1 MSKTQ
6 EFSHF
11 IIKHQLQRRIRII
24 VPSLFR
30 DKERA
35 TILQIVLL
43 KRAAIEEVS
52 CVWQINSLTIYFDP
66 EQLPKENLFKLLET
80 VLANFSK
87 KPHASISKFSAHH
100 KHPDGPKQD
109 VVFGIGGMSCAS
121 CALFLE
127 MVLSRNLNN
136 QHVSI
141 NYISE
146 TGNVSGYLTKEEIF
160 KIVHDSGYQAY
171 SIDTLAERKLLLK
184 FSHNH
189 LLSTKKRLLIITL
202 LDVPVLLASLF
213 FKTSKRMRLIQ
224 ALFSFPVVFLGGGG
238 EIFKKSW
245 IQAKQGTLNMDTLVA
260 IGAGSAYMV
269 SIPALFNVRKH
280 AYFEAA
286 TAIIGFVQVGRY
298 LEELAKS
305 KMVHDVEE
313 LVNMQPQN
321 ATLLEGRIES
331 IISIDK
337 IAIDN
342 VLLIRPGERIPVDGI
357 VLSGLS
363 SVDESMVT
371 GANAPCI
378 KEKGH
383 KLFDGSINGSG
394 VLRMQATAIGKDTV
408 LAGLVHMIDQTQ
420 SSKLQ
425 IQKTVDIIS
434 SHLTPAIMFLSVLT
448 FGGWV
453 IRGEAVAHAF
463 ANAISVLLISCPC
476 ALGLATPAAT
486 SVSSGQAAKRK
497 IYIRN
502 GNALEQMAVIDTI
515 IFDKTGTLTEG
526 HAKVVGYLNISD
538 LQDDYLLQLAASVEF
553 NSEHLLGKAVVEYV
567 RSLDL
572 PLFQATK
579 FHSIP
584 DQGVRAE
591 VNGHGIML
599 GNESW
604 LQQQKI
610 DMSVV
615 QDTAANWAKQGN
627 NLIYLVVDNKLA
639 ALLSLTDQI
648 RKGARQLMIDLHKQG
663 IETLMLTG
671 DTKASA
677 QVVADLAGIESVT
690 ANASPARKIQFIRDL
705 QTRGRVVAMVG
716 DGINDAPALAAANV
730 SLVVGNATGIA
741 IETADYILV
750 DSDIS
755 KVAEVLDLSK
765 QTLTV
770 VQQNLFWA
778 FAYNAIAIPVAMT
791 GKLSPMISSAAMAL
805 SSVSVIANSLRLNKK

>member
-1 MSKTQ
+1 MSKTPA
-6 EFSHF
+6 FSHF
-11 IIKHQLQRRIRII
+11 KIEHQLQRRIRIN

-30 DKERA
+30 NQERA
-35 TILQIVLL
+35 TILQILLL
-43 KRAAIEEVS
+43 KRAAIEEVR

-66 EQLPKENLFKLLET
+66 EQLPKENLFKLLEA
-80 VLANFSK
+80 VLANFAK
-87 KPHASISKFSAHH
+87 KPQVSISKFSTQH
-100 KHPDGPKQD
+100 KHPDVPKQD
-109 VVFGIGGMSCAS
+109 IVFGIGGMSCAS

-160 KIVHDSGYQAY
+160 KIVHDNGYQAY
-171 SIDTLAERKLLLK
+171 SIDTLTERKLLLE
-184 FSHNH
+184 FGHNH
-189 LLSTKKRLLIITL
+189 LLSTKNRLMIIAL
-202 LDVPVLLASLF
+202 LDVPILLAGLL
-213 FKTSKRMRLIQ
+213 FKTSRRMRLIQ

-260 IGAGSAYMV
+260 IGAGSAYLV
-269 SIPALFNVRKH
+269 SIPALFNVRRH

-321 ATLLEGRIES
+321 ATLLQGRIERV
-331 IISIDK
+331 ISIDK
-337 IAIDN
+337 IELDD

-371 GANAPCI
+371 GANTPCI

-394 VLRMQATAIGKDTV
+394 VLHMQATAIGKDTV

-425 IQKTVDIIS
+425 IQKTVDIMS
-434 SHLTPAIMFLSVLT
+434 AYLTPAIMFLSVVT
-448 FGGWV
+448 FGGWMA
-453 IRGEAVAHAF
+453 RGEAVAHAF

-497 IYIRN
+497 VYIRN

-526 HAKVVGYLNISD
+526 HAKVTDYLNISD
-538 LQDDYLLQLAASVEF
+538 LDDDYLLQLAASVEF

-567 RSLDL
+567 RSMDL
-572 PLFQATK
+572 SLFQATK

-610 DMSVV
+610 DISLV
-615 QDTAANWAKQGN
+615 QDNATNWAKQGN

-648 RKGARQLMIDLHKQG
+648 REGTRQLMLDLHKQG
-663 IETLMLTG
+663 IETFMLTG

-677 QVVADLAGIESVT
+677 QVIADLAGIDSVT

-705 QTRGRVVAMVG
+705 QNRGRVVAMVG

-730 SLVVGNATGIA
+730 SLVVGNAVGIA

-770 VQQNLFWA
+770 VKQNLFWA
-778 FAYNAIAIPVAMT
+778 FAYNAIAIPIAMA
-791 GKLSPMISSAAMAL
+791 GKLNPMIASAAMAL

>member
-1 MSKTQ
+1 MSQ
-6 EFSHF
+6 VEEFSHF
-11 IIKHQLQRRIRII
+11 KIEHQLRRRIRVTI
-24 VPSLFR
+24 PCLFR

-35 TILQIVLL
+35 TILQILLL
-43 KRAAIEEVS
+43 KRAAIEEVR
-52 CVWQINSLTIYFDP
+52 CIWQINSLTIYFDP
-66 EQLPKENLFKLLET
+66 DQFPQQNLLQLLET
-80 VLANFSK
+80 VLANFAK
-87 KPHASISKFSAHH
+87 KPHASISKFSAQQHRE
-100 KHPDGPKQD
+100 GPKQNII
-109 VVFGIGGMSCAS
+109 FGIGGMSCAS

-127 MVLSRNLNN
+127 MVLCRNLNN

-146 TGNVSGYLTKEEIF
+146 TGNVSGYLSKDEIF
-160 KIVHDSGYQAY
+160 KIVQDNGYQAY
-171 SIDTLAERKLLLK
+171 SIDTLAERKLLLE
-184 FSHNH
+184 SGHDH
-189 LLSTKKRLLIITL
+189 LLITKQRLLTIAL
-202 LDVPVLLASLF
+202 LELPIMLASLL
-213 FKTSKRMRLIQ
+213 FKTSKRMRLVQ

-245 IQAKQGTLNMDTLVA
+245 IQARQGTLNMDTLIA
-260 IGAGSAYMV
+260 IGAGSAYVV
-269 SIPALFNVRKH
+269 SIPAVFDLRRH

-321 ATLLEGRIES
+321 ATLLEGKNES

-337 IAIDN
+337 IAIAD
-342 VLLIRPGERIPVDGI
+342 VLLIRPGERVPVDGI

-371 GANAPCI
+371 GSSTPCI

-394 VLRMQATAIGKDTV
+394 VLHLEATAIGKDTV

-434 SHLTPAIMFLSVLT
+434 SRLTPAIMFLSVVT
-448 FGGWV
+448 FAGWV
-453 IRGEAVAHAF
+453 AKGEAVAHAF

-486 SVSSGQAAKRK
+486 SVSSGQAARRK
-497 IYIRN
+497 VYIRN

-526 HAKVVGYLNISD
+526 HARVADYLNISD

-553 NSEHLLGKAVVEYV
+553 NSEHLLARAVVDYA
-567 RSLDL
+567 RSMDL
-572 PLFQATK
+572 PLFPASK

-584 DQGVRAE
+584 DQGVHAE

-599 GNESW
+599 GKESW
-604 LQQQKI
+604 LLEQKI
-610 DMSVV
+610 DLSMV
-615 QDTAANWAKQGN
+615 QERAENWARQGN
-627 NLIYLVVDNKLA
+627 TLVYLVVDNKLA
-639 ALLSLTDQI
+639 ALLALSDQI
-648 RKGARQLMIDLHKQG
+648 RPGARQLMHELHQQG

-671 DTKASA
+671 DTRASA
-677 QVVADLAGIESVT
+677 KVVAEHAGIDAVT

-730 SLVVGNATGIA
+730 SLVVGNAVGIA

-750 DSDIS
+750 DNDIR
-755 KVAEVLDLSK
+755 KVAEVLYISK

-770 VQQNLFWA
+770 VKQNLFWA
-778 FAYNAIAIPVAMT
+778 FGYNAIAIPIAMA
-791 GKLSPMISSAAMAL
+791 GKLNPMIASAAMAL

>member
-1 MSKTQ
+1 MPSAQ

-11 IIKHQLQRRIRII
+11 KVVHQLRRRIRIT
-24 VPSLFR
+24 VPCLYR

-35 TILQIVLL
+35 TILQILLL
-43 KRAAIEEVS
+43 KRAAIEEVR
-52 CVWQINSLTIYFDP
+52 CVWQINSLTIHFDP
-66 EQLPKENLFKLLET
+66 EQFPRENLLKLLDS
-80 VLANFSK
+80 VLANFAK
-87 KPHASISKFSAHH
+87 KPHASISQFSTQQHR
-100 KHPDGPKQD
+100 DGPKQD
-109 VVFGIGGMSCAS
+109 IVFGIGGMSCAS

-127 MVLSRNLNN
+127 MVLCRNLNI
-136 QHVSI
+136 QHASI

-146 TGNVSGYLTKEEIF
+146 TGNVSGYLAKEEIF
-160 KIVHDSGYQAY
+160 KIVEDNGYQAY
-171 SIDTLAERKLLLK
+171 SIDTLAERRLLLE
-184 FSHNH
+184 FGHNH
-189 LLSTKKRLLIITL
+189 LLITKKRLKVTAL
-202 LDVPVLLASLF
+202 LELPIMLASLF
-213 FKTSKRMRLIQ
+213 FKTSKRMRLLQ

-238 EIFKKSW
+238 EIFKKAW

-260 IGAGSAYMV
+260 IGAGSAYVV
-269 SIPALFNVRKH
+269 SIPSLFDVRRH

-286 TAIIGFVQVGRY
+286 TAIIAFVQVGRY

-313 LVNMQPQN
+313 LVNLQPQN
-321 ATLLEGRIES
+321 ATLLTGKNEN

-337 IAIDN
+337 IAIDD
-342 VLLIRPGERIPVDGI
+342 VLLIRPGERVPVDGI

-371 GANAPCI
+371 GSNTPCI
-378 KEKGH
+378 KEQGH

-394 VLRMQATAIGKDTV
+394 VLHLQATAIGKDTV

-425 IQKTVDIIS
+425 IQKTVDIMS
-434 SHLTPAIMFLSVLT
+434 SRLTPAIMFLSVVT
-448 FGGWV
+448 FGGWIAKGEV
-453 IRGEAVAHAF
+453 IAHAF

-486 SVSSGQAAKRK
+486 SVSSGQAARRR

-526 HAKVVGYLNISD
+526 HAKVSDYLNICD
-538 LQDDYLLQLAASVEF
+538 LQDDYVLQLAASVEF
-553 NSEHLLGKAVVEYV
+553 NSEHLLAKAVVEYA
-567 RSLDL
+567 RSRDL
-572 PLFQATK
+572 SLFPATK

-591 VNGHGIML
+591 VNGHSIML
-599 GNESW
+599 GNASW
-604 LQQQKI
+604 LQQQDI
-610 DMSVV
+610 DITVM
-615 QDTAANWAKQGN
+615 QDTAVNWAEQGKT
-627 NLIYLVVDNKLA
+627 LVYLVVDNNIA
-639 ALLSLTDQI
+639 ALIALTDEI
-648 RKGARQLMIDLHKQG
+648 RKGTRELIRDLHNRG
-663 IETLMLTG
+663 IETQMLTG

-677 QVVADLAGIESVT
+677 QVIADLAGIDTVV
-690 ANASPARKIQFIRDL
+690 ANASPARKIQLIRDL

-730 SLVVGNATGIA
+730 SLVVGNAVGIA

-755 KVAEVLDLSK
+755 KVAEVLDISQ
-765 QTLTV
+765 QTLKV
-770 VQQNLFWA
+770 VKQNLFWA
-778 FAYNAIAIPVAMT
+778 FGYNAIAIPIAMA
-791 GKLSPMISSAAMAL
+791 GKLNPMISSAAMAL
-805 SSVSVIANSLRLNKK
+805 SSVSVIANSLRLNK